1 MSFRDQTIDAFL
13 QQLSSKAPIP
23 GGGGASALVGALS
36 ASLAHMVAALTV
48 GKPKYAAVEA
58 EMNELLKTAETL
70 TNRFLALMDEDAE
83 AFEPLAQAY
92 RLPKETEA
100 EKAEKSL
107 RMEAALKSAVQPPIA
122 IMEACAQALPIIA
135 LCAEKGSIVA
145 VSDACLMTAMP
156 PGLTAATGLDA
167 LTHAV
172 EAYVST
178 QATPVTDCKAL
189 KAIELIAKHLPTAV
203 VDGQDLDARE
213 GMVYAEY
220 LAGIAFNNASLGYV
234 HAAAHQLGGRY
245 GLPHGLANALM
256 LPAVTD
262 FNLVAIPKRY
272 ADIARAMGQSIAGL
286 STADAARLAPA
297 AMRSLI
303 ETLGTPQHLRDVR
316 GFKEEDI
323 PLLAAGALE
332 DITGAANLRRATQ
345 EEMEAIFRAV
355 L

>member
-1 MSFRDQTIDAFL
+1 MAFRDQTIDAFL

-48 GKPKYAAVEA
+48 GKPKYAAVET

-145 VSDACLMTAMP
+145 VSDAGVA
-156 PGLTAATGLDA
+156 
-167 LTHAV
+167 
-172 EAYVST
+172 
-178 QATPVTDCKAL
+178 
-189 KAIELIAKHLPTAV
+189 
-203 VDGQDLDARE
+203 
-213 GMVYAEY
+213 
-220 LAGIAFNNASLGYV
+220 ASLCR
-234 HAAAHQLGGRY
+234 AALESASLNVFINTQG
-245 GLPHGLANALM
+245 M
-256 LPAVTD
+256 LDQA
-262 FNLVAIPKRY
+262 Y
-272 ADIARAMGQSIAGL
+272 AASLNARANTLLQKH
-286 STADAARLAPA
+286 TAEAEAISRAVFARL
-297 AMRSLI
+297 
-303 ETLGTPQHLRDVR
+303 
-316 GFKEEDI
+316 
-323 PLLAAGALE
+323 GA
-332 DITGAANLRRATQ
+332 
-345 EEMEAIFRAV
+345 
-355 L
+355 